1 MIDKIFRHIKDNKLL
16 SDGDTAVCG
25 LSGGADS
32 VGLLLALYELR
43 EKLGIN
49 VEALHVNHCLRG
61 EESDR
66 DEEFCCQ
73 LCSRLGIPFSAFRVD
88 VKSYAKEHS
97 LSDEEAARKLRY
109 SVFEANSQG
118 KKIATAH
125 NANDNLETVILNLA
139 RGTALKGMAGIPVR
153 RNNII
158 RPLLTVSREEIEAF
172 LSERGQEFVTDS
184 TNLSDDYTRNKIRHK
199 IIPLMNELNSSVIAT
214 SIRSIGAMRS
224 ENELIEAETDE
235 AEKKCRRYNAFT
247 GLGGYH
253 AVIRRR
259 CIARLL
265 SDNSLPYSAD
275 RLAEADNILI
285 NGGKLN
291 ISGNIYFISD
301 GSKAEL
307 KNIAPCDN
315 TEELSAD
322 LKIGENSIFPDKT
335 LICELLNCDDL
346 KKIQA
351 VNSLLTF
358 YVLDYDK
365 IVGRVI
371 VRNRRFGDKIRLKG
385 KNFTSSVKKLINEKV
400 PAPKRSTLHFIEDD
414 QGTVFAENIGIAQRV
429 APDRDTVRF
438 LRISVIQKSD
448 RSGSI
453 EPQKK

>member
-16 SDGDTAVCG
+16 SDGDTVVCG

-109 SVFEANSQG
+109 GVFEANSQG

-139 RGTALKGMAGIPVR
+139 RGSALKGMAGIPVR

-199 IIPLMNELNSSVIAT
+199 IIPLMNELNS
-214 SIRSIGAMRS
+214 
-224 ENELIEAETDE
+224 
-235 AEKKCRRYNAFT
+235 
-247 GLGGYH
+247 
-253 AVIRRR
+253 
-259 CIARLL
+259 
-265 SDNSLPYSAD
+265 
-275 RLAEADNILI
+275 
-285 NGGKLN
+285 
-291 ISGNIYFISD
+291 
-301 GSKAEL
+301 
-307 KNIAPCDN
+307 
-315 TEELSAD
+315 
-322 LKIGENSIFPDKT
+322 
-335 LICELLNCDDL
+335 
-346 KKIQA
+346 
-351 VNSLLTF
+351 
-358 YVLDYDK
+358 
-365 IVGRVI
+365 
-371 VRNRRFGDKIRLKG
+371 
-385 KNFTSSVKKLINEKV
+385 
-400 PAPKRSTLHFIEDD
+400 
-414 QGTVFAENIGIAQRV
+414 
-429 APDRDTVRF
+429 
-438 LRISVIQKSD
+438 
-448 RSGSI
+448 
-453 EPQKK
+453 